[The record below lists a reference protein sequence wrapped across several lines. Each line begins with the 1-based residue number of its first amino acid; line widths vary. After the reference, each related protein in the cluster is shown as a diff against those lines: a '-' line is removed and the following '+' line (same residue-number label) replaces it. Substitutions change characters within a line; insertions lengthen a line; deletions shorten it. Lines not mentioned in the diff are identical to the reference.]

1 MGHIL
6 IVEDEKSISDLILMN
21 LEMVGYTAVQAF
33 DSKEALALVKDQY
46 FDLCLL
52 DIMIPG
58 QDGFQLIDKFKRLSI
73 PVIYL
78 TAKDSLADRVKGLN
92 LGAEDYITKPF
103 ETLELLARIDVVM
116 RRYGRLNTNFTYKD
130 VVFSLTE
137 RLVRKGGKII
147 DLTAQEYA
155 LLEVL
160 IQNRNLALSRA

>member
-103 ETLELLARIDVVM
+103 ETLEHELMLLCEDMV
-116 RRYGRLNTNFTYKD
+116 G
-130 VVFSLTE
+130 
-137 RLVRKGGKII
+137 
-147 DLTAQEYA
+147 
-155 LLEVL
+155 
-160 IQNRNLALSRA
+160 